1 MAGKLLS
8 DGRKALSVV
17 AGKALSDGWNTCAAG
32 KLLSEKR
39 KGFDRPEKKGL
50 AEAFVFPD
58 HAIAASRPVI
68 PAGKARLRVKE
79 QAMHVPSPFFG
90 RGRALCLRRRM
101 SFSGWKMYAKKAFL
115 HTSGWFLRGLYA
127 ECGFLHTSG
136 KFSKGLYAGRAF
148 LHTDRGVLRW
158 GAVLVGLVMALMLPV
173 RADACTTAIVS
184 GGASASGR
192 PMIWKQRDANGEHNA
207 IAHVQGAVFAY
218 TALFPT
224 RDSLHRLAYAGIN
237 EAGFGISN
245 NLSYNLR
252 PKGANMDTHNGEL
265 MAEALG
271 TCRTLEDF
279 AALLDSKAAPRG
291 LSANFAVIDACGG
304 AAYFE
309 AGDSTYVRYDVPEG
323 GYLFRTNYS
332 ISGEEGRGSGFARY
346 ATMEELMARRAGKG
360 LRPARKFD
368 AAFFMNAGRSFVN
381 VLGGGDALR
390 CKRSGLLYEHDFI
403 LRNTTV
409 ASVVIEGVAQGDA
422 ADAGLVWA
430 APGYTP
436 TCYAVPVWVAAGS
449 DIPRT
454 VAGEAPANNLS
465 VELKHSLSAYGWDP
479 KYLSVKP
486 LRRILRLVRKA
497 ERAELKAGRK
507 LARQFRETGFDAAAV
522 SAYNADAAARFESFK
537 QQVNRN

>member
-1 MAGKLLS
+1 MAGKLLP
-8 DGRKALSVV
+8 DGWKALSVV
-17 AGKALSDGWNTCAAG
+17 AGKALPGCWNTCAAG

-58 HAIAASRPVI
+58 NAIAASRPTI

-115 HTSGWFLRGLYA
+115 HTSSQFLR
-127 ECGFLHTSG
+127 
-136 KFSKGLYAGRAF
+136 GLYAGRAF

-192 PMIWKQRDANGEHNA
+192 PLIWKQRDANGEYNN
-207 IAHVQGAVFAY
+207 IAHVQGATYAY

-252 PKGANMDTHNGEL
+252 PKGARMDTHNGEL

-332 ISGEEGRGSGFARY
+332 LSGEEGRGSGFARY

-381 VLGGGDALR
+381 VLGEGDALR

-403 LRNTTV
+403 PRNTTV
-409 ASVVIEGVAQGDA
+409 ASVVIEGVAQEDA

-454 VAGEAPANNLS
+454 VAGNAPANLLS
-465 VELKHSLSAYGWDP
+465 VELKHSLSAYDWDP

-507 LARQFRETGFDAAAV
+507 LARQFRETGFDASAV